1 MISFLSSSRSRIA
14 AFRLVLLVCAFSSAN
29 SVAASGADSA
39 AVSGAPI
46 TQTSAKHGA
55 QESRRSEKVELSQ
68 DRASLVLN
76 GTIKGYE
83 TVDYL
88 VDARAGQI
96 LTISFQSSNLA
107 SYFNV
112 IEPGT
117 DFAMFNGA
125 MLGNSY
131 TNKLSANGSY
141 TIRIYMMRNAAR
153 RNETASYTLNLSLFE

>member
-1 MISFLSSSRSRIA
+1 MISFLSSCRSCVVAFCLALIA
-14 AFRLVLLVCAFSSAN
+14 CASSTAN
-29 SVAASGADSA
+29 SA
-39 AVSGAPI
+39 AVNGAQS
-46 TQTSAKHGA
+46 TQTSAKHSA
-55 QESRRSEKVELSQ
+55 QENRRSEKVDLSQ
-68 DRASLVLN
+68 GHASVALN

-88 VDARAGQI
+88 VEARAGQI

-112 IEPGT
+112 IAPGA

-131 TNKLSANGSY
+131 TNKLSADGSY
-141 TIRIYMMRNAAR
+141 TIKVYMMRNAAR
-153 RNETASYTLNLSLFE
+153 RKETANYTLNMSLFE